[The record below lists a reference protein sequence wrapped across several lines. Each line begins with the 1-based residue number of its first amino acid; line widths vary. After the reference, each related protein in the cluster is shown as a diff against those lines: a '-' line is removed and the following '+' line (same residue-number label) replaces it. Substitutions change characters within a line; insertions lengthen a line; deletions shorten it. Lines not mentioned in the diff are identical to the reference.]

1 MRKQLQLAGFIK
13 LAMEMYDEKKARL
26 GKMIAKFVYKYS
38 VDMYL
43 LCMIKVRVRW
53 STCSLWKML

>member
-1 MRKQLQLAGFIK
+1 MH
-13 LAMEMYDEKKARL
+13 
-26 GKMIAKFVYKYS
+26 VYKYS

-53 STCSLWKML
+53 CTCSQWRMLYNLEEIDRSVAFVKYKE